1 MGRIRGI
8 PGTPGRAAPG
18 QFCNPG
24 LRYQRGRFAKGVS
37 FLGIMFKFDRI
48 KRLHPGVQA
57 TVGVCYSS
65 IQELIVPRSKSE
77 DRIHRLVPLKK

>member
-8 PGTPGRAAPG
+8 PGTPGRAGPG

-48 KRLHPGVQA
+48 KRLHPGVQNA
-57 TVGVCYSS
+57 KRAISFGNNHK
-65 IQELIVPRSKSE
+65 L
-77 DRIHRLVPLKK
+77 L